1 MIPKTYQQWYRCI
14 TEECGIPL
22 TQAFIASRLAVLESQ
37 DHQETRRFVSLY
49 GQHHLNSVVQWFKS
63 WGRIVVNLPPFAFI
77 RRHPTNSGAFD
88 SFFEPGLNR
97 IGIMPP
103 LLRPFCH
110 FCIR

>member
-49 GQHHLNSVVQWFKS
+49 GQPHLNSVVQWFKKAGKNCCKS
-63 WGRIVVNLPPFAFI
+63 APFSLSYEGTRQMRVPSI
-77 RRHPTNSGAFD
+77 HSSNQGSTGS
-88 SFFEPGLNR
+88 E
-97 IGIMPP
+97 
-103 LLRPFCH
+103 
-110 FCIR
+110 